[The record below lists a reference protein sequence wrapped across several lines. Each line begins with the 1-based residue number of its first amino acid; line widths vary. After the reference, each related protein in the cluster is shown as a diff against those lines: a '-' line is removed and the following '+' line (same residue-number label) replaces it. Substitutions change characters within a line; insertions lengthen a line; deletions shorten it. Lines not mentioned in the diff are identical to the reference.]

1 MSNRMILRIC
11 VIIWTGHA
19 PSNGYSSA
27 HPAAKLESPVIILA
41 KSLSGLFPGA
51 FAEERLLHL

>member
-1 MSNRMILRIC
+1 MCSE
-11 VIIWTGHA
+11 HA